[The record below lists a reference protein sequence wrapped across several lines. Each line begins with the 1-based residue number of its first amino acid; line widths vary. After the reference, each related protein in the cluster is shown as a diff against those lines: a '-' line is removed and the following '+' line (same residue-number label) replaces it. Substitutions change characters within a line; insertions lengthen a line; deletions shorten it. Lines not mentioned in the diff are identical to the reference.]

1 MNIKEAKEEIR
12 RAVEVYLDKNEFG
25 EYTIP
30 VSKQRPIFMVGA
42 PGIGKTAIMEQIASE
57 LDIALVSYSM
67 THHTRQSALGLPV
80 IESKEY
86 DGKSVTVSEY
96 TMSEIIAAIYQVME
110 ASGKKEGIL
119 FLDEINC
126 VSETLA
132 PAMLLF
138 LQYKIFGNRQIPRG
152 WVVVTAGNPPQ
163 YNKSVKEFDVA
174 TMDRLRRIDVTE
186 DFGVWKQYAYHQGV
200 HDAVIA
206 FLELNRQWFYSI
218 QESVDGT
225 RYVTARGWEDLS
237 TAMRIYEKK
246 GFPVDK
252 GLIGQY
258 LADDEI
264 ARKFHV
270 YYQLY
275 KKYQSDYQIEDILDG
290 TITDEIFKRAKEARM
305 DERFSILGLLLGRLN
320 DGFRASMSRNR
331 SLLLVV
337 KALRAVKKL
346 DKEKKIAGLADTEYL
361 ADLLE
366 DEAQSLRTRLEEQTA
381 ANSVTAQIRSEYLL
395 AIQILNE
402 YAQYAG
408 DTKVDRS
415 TKESGKNNKNGSS
428 ADGTGKETKVD
439 GFAKIKKR
447 FDKEARQHEKDAKN
461 LAAQLEHAFSFIEKV
476 WGNTQEMVLFVTE
489 LTTGMDSLEFIEQ
502 WGSESYFRYNQEL
515 LTYDQRERLSAEI
528 QELMEE

>member
-86 DGKSVTVSEY
+86 DGKSFSVSEY

-110 ASGKKEGIL
+110 ASGKREGIL

-174 TMDRLRRIDVTE
+174 TMDRLRRIDVTG

-246 GFPVDK
+246 GFQVDK

-290 TITDEIFKRAKEARM
+290 RITDEISRRAKEARM

-320 DGFRASMSRNR
+320 DGFRASVSRNR

-337 KALRAVKKL
+337 KALRTVKKL
-346 DKEKKIAGLADTEYL
+346 DKEKQTSGFVDTGYL
-361 ADLLE
+361 VSLLE
-366 DEAQSLRTRLEEQTA
+366 DEAQKLRIHLEEQTA
-381 ANSVTAQIRSEYLL
+381 ANSITAQIRSEYLL
-395 AIQILNE
+395 AIQILEE
-402 YAQYAG
+402 YEQYAG
-408 DTKVDRS
+408 
-415 TKESGKNNKNGSS
+415 
-428 ADGTGKETKVD
+428 ETKTD
-439 GFAKIKKR
+439 GFVKIKKR
-447 FDKEARQHEKDAKN
+447 FDKEVKQHEKNAKN
-461 LAAQLEHAFSFIEKV
+461 LAARLEHVFSFIEKV

>member
-25 EYTIP
+25 NYTIP
-30 VSKQRPIFMVGA
+30 LSKQRPIFMVGS

-80 IESKEY
+80 IESKQY
-86 DGKSVTVSEY
+86 DGKSFTVSEY

-138 LQYKIFGNRQIPRG
+138 LQYKIFGNRQIPKG

-174 TMDRLRRIDVTE
+174 TMDRLRRIEVKE
-186 DFGVWKQYAYHQGV
+186 DFGVWKQYAYHQGI
-200 HDAVIA
+200 HDAVIS
-206 FLELNRQWFYSI
+206 FLEINRQWFYSI

-237 TAMRIYEKK
+237 TAIRIYEKK

-258 LADDEI
+258 LSDEEI
-264 ARKFHV
+264 ARKFNV

-275 KKYQSDYQIEDILDG
+275 KKYQSDYQIEDILSG
-290 TITDEIFKRAKEARM
+290 TVTDQITRRAKEAKM

-331 SLLLVV
+331 SLLQVV
-337 KALRAVKKL
+337 KALRVVKKL
-346 DKEKKIAGLADTEYL
+346 DKADVDSSQQESRLTG
-361 ADLLE
+361 LLE
-366 DEAQSLRTRLEEQTA
+366 QEAQNLRIHLEEQTA
-381 ANSVTAQIRSEYLL
+381 ANSLTMQQRNEGLL
-395 AIQILNE
+395 AIQMLE
-402 YAQYAG
+402 DYAQYAG
-408 DTKVDRS
+408 KTENSSDDSNNVGSNNPADS
-415 TKESGKNNKNGSS
+415 PTKEKNTN
-428 ADGTGKETKVD
+428 
-439 GFAKIKKR
+439 GFARIKKR
-447 FDKEARQHEKDAKN
+447 FDKEVKGHQKNAKD

-489 LTTGMDSLEFIEQ
+489 LTTGMDSLEFIQQ
-502 WGSESYFRYNQEL
+502 WGSESYFRYNQDL

-528 QELMEE
+528 QELMAL